1 MSQQSFHQ
9 QTATGADINF
19 TISTFSSDEI
29 QVYVDGI
36 LKSAGSHYNINPY
49 NSNGQSTV
57 DWIGTAPS
65 SPSIVR
71 VVRKTNIMNNGDTA
85 VEGKA
90 TFQAGSSVKADD
102 LNNNTKQ
109 TLRALQE
116 LQDQKIQGYDLED
129 NSITTVQIAN
139 NAITTD
145 NIVNGAIVNA
155 DINASADI
163 AVNKLANGT
172 ARQLLQTNAG
182 GNGVEFTSNVDVP
195 GTLDVT
201 NAATFDNTV
210 TIGGAVTVNNTT
222 TLDNTTVDGVLD
234 VNGSATID
242 SITIDDSAISDS
254 VALYLDS
261 PFVFVDGFF
270 RVKPNG
276 NDVRFTVDNT
286 VINTYVNFQPF
297 STNQY
302 DLGSST
308 KQFKDLYIDG
318 TGYLDTVSADDITG
332 SAVVTSGTSTSDTKV
347 YSAKRCDE
355 LYFNVSTGDTIKDG
369 DTFPDND
376 TSIATTAAIN
386 DRIIDLV
393 DDVGGFVPIAN
404 ETSFPTA
411 NPDVNG
417 GAGTIVSV
425 QTASTALPNGGTA
438 TLNGTTLTISNGRA
452 NLNPV
457 VITGVTATIPSGF
470 GFLVETTTTLHTYA
484 FHRLV
489 PKATEVTTVAGSIG
503 NVNTVA
509 GSIANV
515 NSVGGNIANVN
526 SVAGNA
532 TNINSAVSNATNINS
547 AVSNASN
554 INTVAGISSNVT
566 TVAGI
571 SSDVTTVA
579 NDGTDIGT
587 VSTNI
592 ANVNTVAGI
601 SSNVTT
607 VANNNSNVTAVAGNA
622 TNINAA
628 VSNASNINSAVS
640 NASNINTVA
649 GNNTNIN
656 TVAGIS
662 GNVTTVA
669 GNNSNVT
676 TVAGSIANVNTTAG
690 SIANVNTTANSI
702 ANVNTTAGSIA
713 NVNTTAGSITN
724 VNTVA
729 TNITAVTNA
738 STYLNNFLSLYLGT
752 AASDPSVDSL
762 GNPVTEGDLYFN
774 TGTKQLNIFNG
785 SVFTNIVDA
794 AIDFAKSATA
804 AFNVLY
810 TASAGSN
817 SIDLGGLAVTG
828 AVFGNEEIAT
838 NRVSLAKGSGTFNL
852 GGI

>member
-19 TISTFSSDEI
+19 TITTFSSDEI

-71 VVRKTNIMNNGDTA
+71 VVRKTNIMNNGNTA

-116 LQDQKIQGYDLED
+116 LQDQKIQGYNLED
-129 NSITTVQIAN
+129 NSITTVQLAN
-139 NAITTD
+139 NAVRTD
-145 NIVNGAIVNA
+145 NILNGTIVNA
-155 DINASADI
+155 DLSNQADI

-242 SITIDDSAISDS
+242 NVSIDGNAIGTTTGNLFINTTSGT
-254 VALYLDS
+254 VRLDG
-261 PFVFVDGFF
+261 VFVV
-270 RVKPNG
+270 RPNG
-276 NDVRFTVDNT
+276 VNNRFTVTNDSVT
-286 VINTYVNFQPF
+286 VYEDFLPSSN
-297 STNQY
+297 NQY
-302 DLGSST
+302 DLGSSS

-318 TGYLDTVSADDITG
+318 TGYIDTVNADDITG
-332 SAVVTSGTSTSDTKV
+332 SAVVTSGASTSDTKV
-347 YSAKRCDE
+347 YSAKRAGEIFYEKGTLDDITSGIAW
-355 LYFNVSTGDTIKDG
+355 VSDDDK
-369 DTFPDND
+369 
-376 TSIATTAAIN
+376 IATTAAI
-386 DRIIDLV
+386 DARIIDLV

-404 ETSFPTA
+404 ETSFPNA
-411 NPDVNG
+411 NPDINN
-417 GAGTIVSV
+417 GAGTLVSV
-425 QTASTALPNGGTA
+425 PLANNLTSNSSGVITIANGTVGNSTVTITGATASSTFAQ
-438 TLNGTTLTISNGRA
+438 
-452 NLNPV
+452 
-457 VITGVTATIPSGF
+457 GF
-470 GFLVETTTTLHTYA
+470 GIIVETTSTLNTYT
-484 FHRLV
+484 FHRYV

-515 NSVGGNIANVN
+515 NTVSGSIANVN

-532 TNINSAVSNATNINS
+532 TNINAAVSNASNINS

-554 INTVAGISSNVT
+554 ITTVAGISSNVT

-587 VSTNI
+587 VSANI
-592 ANVNTVAGI
+592 ANVNTVAGNNSNITAVAGNNSNITAVANNATNINAAVANASNINDAVGNGNNINAAVANASNINTVAGNNSNITTVAGISGNVTTVAGI

-607 VANNNSNVTAVAGNA
+607 VANDGTDIGL
-622 TNINAA
+622 
-628 VSNASNINSAVS
+628 
-640 NASNINTVA
+640 
-649 GNNTNIN
+649 
-656 TVAGIS
+656 
-662 GNVTTVA
+662 
-669 GNNSNVT
+669 
-676 TVAGSIANVNTTAG
+676 VAGSIGNVNTTAG
-690 SIANVNTTANSI
+690 SIANVNT
-702 ANVNTTAGSIA
+702 VAGSI
-713 NVNTTAGSITN
+713 SN

-729 TNITAVTNA
+729 TNITNVTNA

-752 AASDPSVDSL
+752 AASAPSVDAL
-762 GNPVTEGDLYFN
+762 GNAVTEGDLYFN

-785 SVFTNIVDA
+785 SVFTNIVDT

-804 AFNVLY
+804 AFNALY

-828 AVFGNEEIAT
+828 AAFANEAIAT